1 MNPLNAAHVAPVSV
15 VIPAFR
21 AKSTIAEA
29 IDSVA
34 RQTQLPLEVIV
45 VDDGSQDG
53 TGDFVKGL
61 ALRYDRDWLKVLELR
76 ENQGAASARNAGWSA
91 ARGEFIAFLD
101 ADDRWY
107 PNKIEYQYGYM
118 RAHPDVA
125 LCGHDYR
132 IAPDSESG
140 LNLAPPALD
149 EHIRPLRLLLFNPL
163 VTPSVMVRASVPFR
177 FMPGKRHTDDHLLW
191 MEIALSGLRV
201 VKLSAPLA
209 LISKA
214 LYGAG
219 GLSSQ
224 MWAMEKGEL
233 HNYWHLKTTGMIGL
247 PAAIGLMAF
256 SLAKYVRRLLIV
268 AFRRAASLVRGDIH
282 ATLQ

>member
-1 MNPLNAAHVAPVSV
+1 MSQVKIASVAPVSV

-21 AKSTIAEA
+21 AKATIAEA

-34 RQTQLPLEVIV
+34 RQTQLPMEVIV
-45 VDDGSQDG
+45 VDDGSNDG
-53 TGDFVKGL
+53 TGDFVKEL
-61 ALRYDRDWLKVLELR
+61 ALHYGPDWLQVLELR
-76 ENQGAASARNAGWSA
+76 ENQGAATARNEGWSA
-91 ARGEFIAFLD
+91 ARGGFIAFLD
-101 ADDRWY
+101 ADDRWH
-107 PNKIEYQYGYM
+107 PNKIEYQYEYM
-118 RAHPDVA
+118 RTHPDVA

-132 IAPDSESG
+132 ISPDSEAD
-140 LNLAPPALD
+140 LNLSYPALD

-214 LYGAG
+214 LYGEG

-224 MWAMEKGEL
+224 MWSMEKGEL
-233 HNYWHLKTTGMIGL
+233 HNYWHLKITRRIGL
-247 PAAIGLMAF
+247 LAAIGLMAF
-256 SLAKYVRRLLIV
+256 SLAKYMRRIFIVAIRRAVTRVRRRNP
-268 AFRRAASLVRGDIH
+268 A
-282 ATLQ
+282 LQ

>member
-1 MNPLNAAHVAPVSV
+1 MSQLKIASVAPVSV

-21 AKSTIAEA
+21 AKATIAEA

-34 RQTQLPLEVIV
+34 RQTQLPMEVIV
-45 VDDGSQDG
+45 VDDGSNDG
-53 TGDFVKGL
+53 TGNFVKEL
-61 ALRYDRDWLKVLELR
+61 ALHYDPDWLKVLELR

-101 ADDRWY
+101 ADDRWH
-107 PNKIEYQYGYM
+107 PNKIEYQYEYM
-118 RAHPDVA
+118 RTHPDVA

-132 IAPDSESG
+132 ISPDSETD
-140 LNLAPPALD
+140 LNLSSPALD

-163 VTPSVMVRASVPFR
+163 VTPSVMVRASVPLR

-214 LYGAG
+214 LYGEG

-224 MWAMEKGEL
+224 MWSMEKGEL
-233 HNYWHLKTTGMIGL
+233 HNYWYLKETRRIGL
-247 PAAIGLMAF
+247 LAAIGLMAF
-256 SLAKYVRRLLIV
+256 SLAKYVRRIFIV
-268 AFRRAASLVRGDIH
+268 AIRRAVTRVRRRNP
-282 ATLQ
+282 ALQ